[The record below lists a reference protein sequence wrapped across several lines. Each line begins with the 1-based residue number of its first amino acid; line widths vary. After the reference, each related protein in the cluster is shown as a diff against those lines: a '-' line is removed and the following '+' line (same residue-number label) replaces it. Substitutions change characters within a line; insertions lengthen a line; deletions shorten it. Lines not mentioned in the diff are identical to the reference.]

1 MEGVISDL
9 GGEPW
14 FRFLFL
20 TTDDAELFNFSIS
33 NSVYDFNSAGFS
45 SE

>member
-14 FRFLFL
+14 FGFLFL
-20 TTDDAELFNFSIS
+20 TTDAELFNFSIS
-33 NSVYDFNSAGFS
+33 NSEYDFNSAGFS

>member
-9 GGEPW
+9 GEP
-14 FRFLFL
+14 FGFFL
-20 TTDDAELFNFSIS
+20 TTAELG
-33 NSVYDFNSAGFS
+33 SVFDFNSAGFS

>member
-9 GGEPW
+9 GGEP
-14 FRFLFL
+14 FGFFL
-20 TTDDAELFNFSIS
+20 TTAELG
-33 NSVYDFNSAGFS
+33 SVFDFNSAGFS